1 MGPNSRSIRRA
12 GDPSAI
18 IVPNLVNC
26 SARFTSPT
34 VLDRYAGLEG
44 LDFIPVTTY
53 RRGSYQQINLSAR
66 KLYLYRNQI

>member
-1 MGPNSRSIRRA
+1 MGPNSRSVGRA

-53 RRGSYQQINLSAR
+53 DVDLINRSIYQQG